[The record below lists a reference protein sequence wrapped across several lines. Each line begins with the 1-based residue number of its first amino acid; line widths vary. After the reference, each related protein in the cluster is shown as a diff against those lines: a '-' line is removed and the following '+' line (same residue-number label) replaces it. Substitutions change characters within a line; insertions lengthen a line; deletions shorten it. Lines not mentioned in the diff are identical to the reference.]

1 MKYIVIGLGNL
12 GKAIAENLAHIGN
25 DVIGVDL
32 SMNKVDAVKQ
42 SISGAICLDTTDSEA
57 LGSLPIKDND
67 AIIVTYGKDF
77 GASVQTVA
85 LLKSL
90 GADKIIVRSISP
102 IHETVIRSIG
112 VSKIIT
118 PESDYAVN
126 YASQSLLGGL
136 FNAWYKVTDSYHLF
150 KIITPSAFVGQS
162 LASIS
167 IEENFNLKLVAI
179 ERMTEGKNLLGIKQ
193 MISTV
198 IDKPAPTLQIEK
210 NDILIIF
217 GQMDNLHKIAKI

>member
-32 SMNKVDAVKQ
+32 DLNKVDAVKQ
-42 SISGAICLDTTDSEA
+42 SISGAISLDTTDSEA
-57 LGSLPIKDND
+57 LSSLPIKDND

-90 GADKIIVRSISP
+90 GAHKLIVRSISP
-102 IHETVIRSIG
+102 IHETVIRAIG
-112 VSKIIT
+112 VNEIIT
-118 PESDYAVN
+118 PESDYAAN

-136 FNAWYKVTDSYHLF
+136 FNEWYKVTESFHLF
-150 KIITPSAFVGQS
+150 KINTPSALAGQT
-162 LASIS
+162 LGDIKM
-167 IEENFNLKLVAI
+167 EENFNLKLVAI
-179 ERMTEGKNLLGIKQ
+179 ERMTEGHSLIGLKQ
-193 MISTV
+193 MQPNV
-198 IDKPAPTLQIEK
+198 IDKLDQSLQIEK
-210 NDILIIF
+210 NDILILF
-217 GQMDNLHKIAKI
+217 GKMEDLHKIAKI